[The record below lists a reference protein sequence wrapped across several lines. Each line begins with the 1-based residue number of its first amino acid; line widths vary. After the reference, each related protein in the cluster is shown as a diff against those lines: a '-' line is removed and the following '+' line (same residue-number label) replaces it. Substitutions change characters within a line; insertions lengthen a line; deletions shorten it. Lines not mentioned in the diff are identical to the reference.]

1 MKNQKKTEI
10 KVGITVVVGILI
22 FLWIFGWA
30 KNFNIDSNRK
40 KLTIEF
46 NSVAGLE
53 KGDAATINGVRKGF
67 VDDIEVKGNKV
78 IVKVNLDRDVKIMQ
92 DATFSI
98 LMLDLMGGKK
108 IEIKPGISNTPID
121 FTKIQKGKF
130 SGDISTAMAALS
142 SVQEDL
148 VSVIKEVKVS
158 LKSMNKLFANTS
170 FTEEVQTS
178 VKNLSD
184 LTGKLNI
191 VLTENR
197 NNLKS
202 LIEQGNKISKSAN
215 EMLKENQEAIK
226 QTLKNAQSVVAS
238 TDTLVKRINSFTVET
253 KGQKNN
259 LGKLLYDKDLIT
271 KLNKSMEQI
280 NQLTKILVK
289 QLKGDGVNVD
299 ANISIF

>member
-158 LKSMNKLFANTS
+158 LKNMNKLFANTS

-226 QTLKNAQSVVAS
+226 QTLENAQSVVAS

-259 LGKLLYDKDLIT
+259 LGKLLYDKDLII

>member
-158 LKSMNKLFANTS
+158 LKNMNKLFANTS

-280 NQLTKILVK
+280 NQLTKILVE
-289 QLKGDGVNVD
+289 QLKGNGVNVD

>member
-10 KVGITVVVGILI
+10 KVGITVVVGVLV

-30 KNFNIDSNRK
+30 KNYNINSNRK
-40 KLTIEF
+40 EMTIEF

-53 KGDAATINGVRKGF
+53 VGDAATINGVRKGF

-78 IVKVNLDRDVKIMQ
+78 IVKVNLDNDVKLMK

-108 IEIKPGISNTPID
+108 IEINPGISNTPID
-121 FTKIQKGKF
+121 FAQVQQGKF

-148 VSVIKEVKVS
+148 VSVIKEVKIS
-158 LKSMNKLFANTS
+158 LKNMNGLFANST
-170 FTEEVQTS
+170 FTDEIQTS
-178 VKNLSD
+178 VKNLND
-184 LTGKLNI
+184 LTSKLNI

-197 NNLKS
+197 DNLKS
-202 LIEQGNKISKSAN
+202 LIEQGENVSRNVN
-215 EMLKENQEAIK
+215 EMLKDNRDAIK
-226 QTLKNAQSVVAS
+226 ETLRNAQNVVAN
-238 TDTLVKRINSFTVET
+238 TDTLVKRINSFTAET
-253 KGQKNN
+253 KGQNNN
-259 LGKLLYDKDLIT
+259 LGKLLYDKNLMT

-280 NQLTKILVK
+280 NELTKILVK

>member
-158 LKSMNKLFANTS
+158 LKNMNKLFANTS

>member
-67 VDDIEVKGNKV
+67 VDDIEVQGNKV

-121 FTKIQKGKF
+121 FAQIQKGKF

-158 LKSMNKLFANTS
+158 LKNMNKLFANTS
-170 FTEEVQTS
+170 FTKEVQTS

-259 LGKLLYDKDLIT
+259 LGKLLYDKDLIA

-280 NQLTKILVK
+280 NQLTKILVE
-289 QLKGDGVNVD
+289 QLKGNGVNVD

>member
-30 KNFNIDSNRK
+30 KNYNIDSNRK
-40 KLTIEF
+40 KMTIEF

-121 FTKIQKGKF
+121 FTQIQKGKF

-158 LKSMNKLFANTS
+158 LKNMNKLFANTS